1 MAEGENVVLWKF
13 GAFKSAQTKEKQRY
27 MHGNEYISAPHIR
40 VAFKP
45 SRTLIRRVNGQEDKT
60 EEYDEEETGWWEI

>member
-1 MAEGENVVLWKF
+1 
-13 GAFKSAQTKEKQRY
+13 

-60 EEYDEEETGWWEI
+60 EEWETVEEYDEEETGWWEI